1 MTVSVCDALISQY
14 EDAKAL
20 APSFWVQALLV
31 LAAFK
36 NIVIA
41 ASPLVWFLWNKRR
54 HHSVL
59 AANQRQREHYD
70 SFLPGHVP
78 TSLWRLVTWTNGIDT
93 LIRSHGRSYLA
104 CTISKP
110 RSPAYRKEML
120 V

>member
-41 ASPLVWFLWNKRR
+41 AS
-54 HHSVL
+54 
-59 AANQRQREHYD
+59 QRQREHYD